1 MHFDAL
7 IELVEDDGAVAASDH
22 GLRVLISSNAA
33 HLWMNGANV
42 AHLGSPE
49 RANLLYV
56 QVFMAF
62 SKLVRLLARTVL
74 DVESRLDEDLEVE
87 VWSEI
92 LGIGQDAFNMCQV

>member
-7 IELVEDDGAVAASDH
+7 IQLVEDDWPVAACDH
-22 GLRVLISSNAA
+22 RLRVLISSYTA
-33 HLWMNGANV
+33 HLRMNSANV

-49 RANLLYV
+49 RTNLLHV
-56 QVFMAF
+56 EVFVAF

-74 DVESRLDEDLEVE
+74 NVESRLDEDLEVD

-92 LGIGQDAFNMCQV
+92 LGIG

>member
-7 IELVEDDGAVAASDH
+7 IQLVEDDWPVAACDH
-22 GLRVLISSNAA
+22 RLRVLISSNAA

-49 RANLLYV
+49 RANLLHV

-62 SKLVRLLARTVL
+62 SKLVRLLARAVL

>member
-7 IELVEDDGAVAASDH
+7 IQLVEDDWPVAACDH
-22 GLRVLISSNAA
+22 RLRVLISSYTA
-33 HLWMNGANV
+33 HLRMNSANV

-49 RANLLYV
+49 RTNLLYV
-56 QVFMAF
+56 EVFVAF

-74 DVESRLDEDLEVE
+74 NVESRLDEDLEVD

-92 LGIGQDAFNMCQV
+92 LGIG